1 MYPFTFNIIQLL
13 NDTKNMVTIFSGTDD
28 EILLDSYKK
37 IGEIKK
43 LNIKHHIIEGGDHFF
58 RDLYID
64 DVMEIMLE

>member
-28 EILLDSYKK
+28 EILFDSYKK

-43 LNIKHHIIEGGDHFF
+43 LNIKHHIIEGGDHF
-58 RDLYID
+58 L
-64 DVMEIMLE
+64 EISI